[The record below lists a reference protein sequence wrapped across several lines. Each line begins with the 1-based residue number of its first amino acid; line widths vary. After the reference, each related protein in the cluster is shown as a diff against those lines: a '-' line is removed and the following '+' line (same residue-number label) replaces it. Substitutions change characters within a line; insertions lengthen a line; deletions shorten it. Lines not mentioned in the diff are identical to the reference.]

1 MAYFN
6 FTDQQA
12 QQKFWMLGAIDA
24 VLRTAI
30 ETRLQQGETPVDVA
44 QCSDMFVQ
52 LMRQQGQQQI
62 LTTQSTPQLGKIFVM
77 LLVLDNLQADATP
90 KWPSIFTDLMGLVE
104 VSDDFAVQK
113 LYMRF
118 IVKTLLIFE
127 EEVVERLPDRP
138 AQWTALT
145 HQIKDFVRQ
154 NSIQ

>member
-1 MAYFN
+1 
-6 FTDQQA
+6 
-12 QQKFWMLGAIDA
+12 
-24 VLRTAI
+24 
-30 ETRLQQGETPVDVA
+30 
-44 QCSDMFVQ
+44 MFVQ
-52 LMRQQGQQQI
+52 LMRQPGQQQI
-62 LTTQSTPQLGKIFVM
+62 LTTQSTPQFGKIFVM